1 MYDESRE
8 NPWISH
14 NQIEKMIHNAILRQE
29 NYNAMDQQRQQG
41 KHKAGYTDTT
51 ASPPLK
57 LAVGNGRD
65 QVHVIY
71 DI

>member
-1 MYDESRE
+1 MYDENREYPWLSR
-8 NPWISH
+8 

-29 NYNAMDQQRQQG
+29 NYNALDQQRQQG
-41 KHKAGYTDTT
+41 KHKPSYPDAT

-57 LAVGNGRD
+57 LAVGTGRD